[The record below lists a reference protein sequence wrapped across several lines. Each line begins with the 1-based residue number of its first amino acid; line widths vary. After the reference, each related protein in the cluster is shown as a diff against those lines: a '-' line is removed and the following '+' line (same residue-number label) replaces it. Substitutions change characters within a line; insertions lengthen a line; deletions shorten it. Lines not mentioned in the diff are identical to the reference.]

1 MKSLPIEMLLDHDV
15 GLANSYYKPTEKELL
30 EKYHKAIDLLTINS
44 ASIVLNKKIQNL
56 QVMTRR

>member
-1 MKSLPIEMLLDHDV
+1 MLLGHDV

-30 EKYHKAIDLLTINS
+30 EKHLKAIDLLTINS
-44 ASIVLNKKIQNL
+44 ESIVLNKKIQNL

>member
-30 EKYHKAIDLLTINS
+30 EKHLKAIDLLTINS
-44 ASIVLNKKIQNL
+44 ESIVLNKKIQNL

>member
-1 MKSLPIEMLLDHDV
+1 MKSLPIEIPLDHDV

-30 EKYHKAIDLLTINS
+30 EKHLKAIDLLTINS
-44 ASIVLNKKIQNL
+44 ESIVLNKKIQNL

>member
-1 MKSLPIEMLLDHDV
+1 MKSLPIEMLLGHDV

-30 EKYHKAIDLLTINS
+30 EKYLKAIDLLTINS
-44 ASIVLNKKIQNL
+44 ESIVLNKKIQNL